1 MIRKKSPLPNLLSQN
16 KIVCNFFQLLPNFGQ
31 VCHFLSN
38 LLFVQNMY
46 LSFYFLF
53 VLMKTDYSYL
63 FDNYSK
69 HIVCVYTYGVIGLI
83 NG

>member
-1 MIRKKSPLPNLLSQN
+1 MIRRKSPPPNLLSQN
-16 KIVCNFFQLLPNFGQ
+16 KIVCNFFLLLHNIDQ

-46 LSFYFLF
+46 LSSYFLF
-53 VLMKTDYSYL
+53 FLMKTDYSYL

-69 HIVCVYTYGVIGLI
+69 
-83 NG
+83 